1 MFRITRKEARFF
13 DMFTQTC
20 DMVCETARL
29 LNDLIMDY
37 KDLDVRIKKIEEIEH
52 KCDIMVHSILEELNK
67 SFITPIDREDIYL
80 IAKELDVI
88 TDRIE
93 TTAHLFKMLNV
104 KEMREEAREL
114 VRLVVQCTTELRNL
128 MQELPKF
135 NKTSLLMKYVVE
147 INRIENEGDRVHR
160 AAIYKLFT
168 EEKDPIE
175 IIRWRDIIGYL
186 EGTIDA
192 CEDVANVILGVVMKH
207 A

>member
-13 DMFTQTC
+13 DMFVETC
-20 DMVCETARL
+20 DLISLSAGM
-29 LNDLIMDY
+29 LNDLIMDFN
-37 KDLDVRIKKIEEIEH
+37 DVEVRIKKIEEVEH
-52 KCDIMVHSILEELNK
+52 QCDLKVHDIFEELNK

-93 TTAHLFKMLNV
+93 STAHLFKMYNISQI
-104 KEMREEAREL
+104 REEAREL
-114 VRLVVQCTTELRNL
+114 VRLVVQCTNELRNL
-128 MQELPKF
+128 MKELHKIH
-135 NKTSLLMKYVVE
+135 KTTLLMKYVVE

-160 AAIYKLFT
+160 AGITKLFLQ
-168 EEKDPIE
+168 EKDPIE

-192 CEDVANVILGVVMKH
+192 CEDVANVVLGVVMKH